1 MVKTNMTAKRAK
13 GFSDMNL
20 DNVGKVID
28 IAIKPNNIKKTGRPK
43 KNPFDEDK
51 KLTIRVPGNI
61 HRQLRFAAVDLD
73 KPMVEIVVDALI
85 KHLKSYEG
93 R

>member
-1 MVKTNMTAKRAK
+1 MTAKVSK
-13 GFSDMNL
+13 GFSGMDLN
-20 DNVGKVID
+20 NISKVSNT
-28 IAIKPNNIKKTGRPK
+28 AIKPTSDKKTGRPK

-51 KLTIRVPGNI
+51 KLTIRVSGSI
-61 HRQLRFAAVDLD
+61 HRQLRFASVDLD

-85 KHLKSYEG
+85 KHLKNYEG